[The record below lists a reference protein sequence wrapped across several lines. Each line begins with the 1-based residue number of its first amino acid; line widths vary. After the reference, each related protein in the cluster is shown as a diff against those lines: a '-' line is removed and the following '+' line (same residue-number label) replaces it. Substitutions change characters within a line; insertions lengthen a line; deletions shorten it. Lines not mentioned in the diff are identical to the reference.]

1 MTGFRGHIS
10 DKKKKGRHS
19 PAVLSL
25 CFVSV
30 GIRLRKT
37 EHEVRYTRVIE
48 GSVSSRVTCR
58 CLSLCRSVALL
69 IAHFML
75 LGA

>member
-19 PAVLSL
+19 PAVLPL

-48 GSVSSRVTCR
+48 GSVSLVSRAAA
-58 CLSLCRSVALL
+58 SRSVALL
-69 IAHFML
+69 IARFML